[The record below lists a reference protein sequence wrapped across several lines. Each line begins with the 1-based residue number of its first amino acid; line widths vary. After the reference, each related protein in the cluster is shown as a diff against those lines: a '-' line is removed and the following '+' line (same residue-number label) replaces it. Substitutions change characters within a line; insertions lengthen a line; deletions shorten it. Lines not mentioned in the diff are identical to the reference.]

1 VEIDA
6 KQNPDKTFTAIRI
19 EIDQDKHLSELEG
32 KIEKISVDSITV
44 GGTVVKVDSHTTI
57 RSEAG
62 PIALADLKV
71 GDQVQVKAQRN
82 ADGTLL
88 AIDIKV
94 ENEDGEQDTEEV
106 QGVVTEVTP
115 TSMTVKTEEG
125 HSVTVAITAD
135 TVVKKGDQT
144 AAVADIKVG
153 QKVEIKATRN
163 PDGTF
168 TATSIK
174 IDDGEGDD

>member
-1 VEIDA
+1 
-6 KQNPDKTFTAIRI
+6 
-19 EIDQDKHLSELEG
+19 
-32 KIEKISVDSITV
+32 
-44 GGTVVKVDSHTTI
+44 
-57 RSEAG
+57 
-62 PIALADLKV
+62 
-71 GDQVQVKAQRN
+71 VKAQRN